1 MSSLCTSALS
11 SLEQSLGVLR
21 ESWEQLRAAKS
32 VDIAEVIEQLT
43 RAAET
48 ARIVRESVR
57 SELPDASWQNR
68 EELDALFAEIQKT
81 IDARA
86 LEQLRVRLLALA
98 AELERGHIVHRR
110 AHRVEEL
117 NQLRNQAITELRS
130 QVALDGAPPTLPGP
144 QADQWLGWAC
154 GLQESDDA
162 ETLQALRNGFP
173 HLDDFVANL
182 EPNLW
187 VATGAPVSEVP
198 PKPETPADK
207 APPEQSRL
215 EKKGAEEPVPPGPA
229 PIKSEEVKSLGG
241 RDKLRA
247 PDPRNELP
255 SRGLESNTL
264 TPHDVTPP
272 RTQEDYLRIQ
282 AQERALLAG
291 MMDLVS
297 DPVGH
302 FDPTVERSLSA
313 TVFRET
319 GPASTRPGV
328 APTTPSSV
336 SAKQS
341 PPEGPR
347 Q

>member
-187 VATGAPVSEVP
+187 VATGAPVLEVL
-198 PKPETPADK
+198 PKPEMSADK

-215 EKKGAEEPVPPGPA
+215 EKKGVEEPVSPGT
-229 PIKSEEVKSLGG
+229 IELEEAESSAG
-241 RDKLRA
+241 RGELRV
-247 PDPRNELP
+247 PDPRDVLP

-272 RTQEDYLRIQ
+272 RTQEDNLRIQ

>member
-11 SLEQSLGVLR
+11 SLDQSLDVLR

-32 VDIAEVIEQLT
+32 VDLGEVIEQIT
-43 RAAET
+43 RAGET

-57 SELPDASWQNR
+57 SELPDASWRNR

-86 LEQLRVRLLALA
+86 LEQLRSRLLALA
-98 AELERGHIVHRR
+98 TELERGRIVHRR
-110 AHRVEEL
+110 AHRVDEL
-117 NQLRNQAITELRS
+117 NQLRSQAINELRS
-130 QVALDGAPPTLPGP
+130 QVALDGAPPTLSGP

-162 ETLQALRNGFP
+162 ETLQALRNGIP

-187 VATGAPVSEVP
+187 VATSAPVFEVR
-198 PKPETPADK
+198 PKPEIPADK

-215 EKKGAEEPVPPGPA
+215 EKKGAEEPVSSGPV
-229 PIKSEEVKSLGG
+229 PVKSAEVEPLAG
-241 RDKLRA
+241 RGKLRA
-247 PDPRNELP
+247 SDPRDELP

-272 RTQEDYLRIQ
+272 RTQEDYLRIM
-282 AQERALLAG
+282 AQESALLAG

-297 DPVGH
+297 DPIGH
-302 FDPTVERSLSA
+302 FDPTVERSFTT

-319 GPASTRPGV
+319 GPTPVRPGV

-341 PPEGPR
+341 PQEG
-347 Q
+347 QGQ